1 MIKIGLV
8 GCGRISG
15 NHFKAIKE
23 HGNRCKLVAVCD
35 IVEERARKAGEEN
48 GCNSYDSLDKM
59 LKEEDLDLVT
69 ICTPSGLH
77 PQHGIRIA
85 NAGIHVLSEKP
96 VGINISEVDQLIR
109 TCDDEGVNLFV
120 VKQNRLNP
128 TMQALKRAIDKERF
142 GKIFMVQ
149 SNVFW
154 QRPQEYYDSAKWRGT
169 WEFDGG
175 AFMNQA
181 SHYVDMLYWLVGDV
195 DNVLASTSTMA
206 RHIETEDTGAAIIKF
221 RNGAIGTISVTMLTY
236 PKNFEGSI
244 TILGEKGTVRV
255 GGIAINKIEKWE
267 FADYNDDDK
276 AILEA
281 SYNPPNVYGFGHS
294 AYYHNVIDVLEGK
307 AEPDTD
313 GRSGRKSLELIHA
326 IYLSSRDGTRISLPL
341 NL

>member
-1 MIKIGLV
+1 MIKIGLI

-23 HGNRCKLVAVCD
+23 HKDRCKLVAVCD
-35 IVEERARKAGEEN
+35 IIEERARTAGSEN
-48 GCNSYDSLDKM
+48 GCNYYTSLNQM
-59 LKEEDLDLVT
+59 LKDENLDLVS

-77 PQHGIRIA
+77 PEHGIKVA
-85 NAGIHVLSEKP
+85 KAGVHVLTEKP
-96 VGINISEVDQLIR
+96 IGINIAEVDRLIK
-109 TCDDEGVNLFV
+109 TCDEENVNLFV
-120 VKQNRLNP
+120 VKQNRLNA
-128 TMQALKRAIDKERF
+128 TMQALKKAIDKGRF
-142 GKIFMVQ
+142 GKIYMVQ

-195 DNVLASTSTMA
+195 DYVMASTATMA
-206 RHIETEDTGAAIIKF
+206 RHVETEDTGAAIIKF
-221 RNGAIGTISVTMLTY
+221 RNGAIGTMSVTMLAY

-244 TILGEKGTVRV
+244 TILGEKATVRV

-267 FADYNDDDK
+267 FSDYDDDDK

-294 AYYHNVIDVLEGK
+294 AYYYNVLDTLEGK

-326 IYLSSRDGTRISLPL
+326 IYFSSKDGSKVSLPL
-341 NL
+341 KL